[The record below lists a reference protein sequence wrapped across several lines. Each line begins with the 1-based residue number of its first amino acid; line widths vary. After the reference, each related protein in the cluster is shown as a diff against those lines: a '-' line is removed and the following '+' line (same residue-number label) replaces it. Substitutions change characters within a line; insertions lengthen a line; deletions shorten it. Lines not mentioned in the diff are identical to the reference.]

1 MENQKTIALVG
12 NPNCGKTALF
22 NALTGS
28 HQRVGNWP
36 GVTVDKKVGDVSVKG
51 QIIHAVDL
59 PGIYTLGDGDTSLD
73 ERIAR
78 DFLMSGEVDI
88 ILNIVDINHLQRHLV
103 LTSRLLEYGIPVIVV
118 ANMMDV
124 ARKNGSDVDL
134 KALSEILSVPVIPM
148 VACKK
153 EGVEELKAEIHNAVE
168 NNNIPQPI
176 VNFSHDVDQILSSLQ
191 QKMIENQEFNP
202 LQLEGLS
209 RQIIEDIA
217 LLGEVGENI
226 DENIQAYGRQVVAD
240 YKAQNS
246 INIEDM
252 MNQKRFQ
259 FASITQNKVYK
270 KRKAA
275 EENWIDKIVLN
286 RFLGI
291 PIFLGVMYLLFMFSV
306 QLGNAFVDFFDIAA
320 GAIFVDG
327 FRVFLENIGLPE
339 ILIIILA
346 DGFGAGLQTV
356 ITFIPVIG
364 FLFLFLS
371 FLEDCGYL
379 ARAAFVID
387 RLMSNL
393 GLPGKAF
400 VPLITGFGC
409 TVSAVMGARTL
420 DQHRDRVMTTA
431 MAPFMSC
438 GARLPVYVFFATVF
452 FPSNG
457 QNLVF
462 GLYLLG
468 IGMAVVTGLL
478 LQKTILKSK
487 QQPMVIEIPRWHM
500 PISSNVLR
508 YSWQRLKGF
517 LTRASRVIIPMVAVL
532 TILNSVTFK
541 GEITDAGSENAAL
554 ATIGKTITPIFSP
567 MGIKEENWPATVG
580 VFTGILAKEALVG
593 TLDALYSQI
602 DGLQETAMGE
612 EEEAFSLMGSLEE
625 AAASIPANL
634 GAILS
639 SWSDPMGIHVD
650 NVSNLEEAAE
660 AQEVAVSSFNAMKTY
675 YYGTIGAFAYLVF
688 ILLYMPCSAATAA
701 IIREEGMKWGLF
713 VAAWSNILAWISA
726 TIIFQIGTFNQ
737 HVASSSLWI
746 GACVAFMII
755 FWIIL
760 VYISRNQSK
769 KPKPISSEAMA

>member
-1 MENQKTIALVG
+1 MQTPKTIVLAG

-22 NALTGS
+22 NALTGA
-28 HQRVGNWP
+28 HQKVGNWP
-36 GVTVDKKVGDVSVKG
+36 GVTVDKKTGSLNVKG
-51 QIIHAVDL
+51 EATSLVDL

-78 DFLMSGEVDI
+78 DFLISGEVDI
-88 ILNIVDINHLQRHLV
+88 IINIVDVNHLQRHLV

-124 ARKNGSDVDL
+124 ARKNGADVDIKL
-134 KALSEILSVPVIPM
+134 LSEILPVPVIPM

-153 EGVEELKAEIHNAVE
+153 EGIDELKNAIYDAITTTT
-168 NNNIPQPI
+168 IPQPI
-176 VNFSHDVDQILSSLQ
+176 VDFNNDIEQILSLLQ
-191 QKMIENQEFNP
+191 QKMIETQDFKP
-202 LQLEGLS
+202 GQLEGLS

-217 LLGEVGENI
+217 LMGQIENNISPEIQQYTKELI
-226 DENIQAYGRQVVAD
+226 DKYSE
-240 YKAQNS
+240 QND
-246 INIEDM
+246 IGIEILM
-252 MNQKRFQ
+252 SQKRFQ
-259 FASITQNKVYK
+259 FAALTQAKVYK
-270 KRKAA
+270 KRKLAQ
-275 EENWIDKIVLN
+275 ENWLDNIVLN

-306 QLGNAFVDFFDIAA
+306 KLGDAFVDFFDITA

-339 ILIIILA
+339 ILIITLA
-346 DGFGAGLQTV
+346 DGFGAGIQTV

-379 ARAAFVID
+379 ARAAFVVD

-420 DQHRDRVMTTA
+420 DQQRDRIMTTA

-438 GARLPVYVFFATVF
+438 GARLPVYVFFAAVF
-452 FPSNG
+452 FPHNG

-468 IGMAVVTGLL
+468 IVMAVFTGFL
-478 LQKTILKSK
+478 LQKTVLKSK
-487 QQPMVIEIPRWHM
+487 QQPMVIEIPRWHL
-500 PISSNVLR
+500 PIATNVLR

-532 TILNSVTFK
+532 TILNSITFK
-541 GEITDAGSENAAL
+541 GEITNAGSADAAL
-554 ATIGKTITPIFSP
+554 ATIGQSVTPIFTP
-567 MGIKEENWPATVG
+567 MGIEEDNWPATVG
-580 VFTGILAKEALVG
+580 IFTGILAKEALVG
-593 TLDALYSQI
+593 TLDALYGQME
-602 DGLQETAMGE
+602 GLTEEAG
-612 EEEAFSLMGSLEE
+612 EEEAFSLTAAFGE
-625 AAASIPANL
+625 AFASIPANL
-634 GAILS
+634 KDLFAN
-639 SWSDPMGIHVD
+639 WRDPLGL
-650 NVSNLEEAAE
+650 NVSDVENLEQAAE
-660 AQEVAVSSFNAMKTY
+660 EQEVNTASFSAMQNHFD
-675 YYGTIGAFAYLVF
+675 GAIGAFAYLVF

-701 IIREEGMKWGLF
+701 IIREEGKKWGSF
-713 VAAWSNILAWISA
+713 VAVWSNMLAWTSA
-726 TIIFQIGTFNQ
+726 TIIYQLGTFS
-737 HVASSSLWI
+737 HHASYSAFWI
-746 GACVAFMII
+746 GFSILLIVI
-755 FWIIL
+755 FWL
-760 VYISRNQSK
+760 VLIYMSRSQIH
-769 KPKPISSEAMA
+769 KPKLA